1 VIRNTIIPTL
11 CLVGQTQAYPAASC
25 SEIPTR
31 CSSGYYRVR
40 SSNGTAVQGYCDT
53 QRVCG
58 CSNTAGWTRIA
69 SLNTCDPS
77 QQCPGEW
84 VLRNY
89 NSELMLCGRGNSLS
103 AGCLSTVYSPYRINS
118 SHMYGRVI
126 GYGYGYNSPGA
137 IEPAFGSQTIE
148 EDYVDG
154 VSLTHGPPGARQ
166 HIWTFAA
173 GVFETSQRI
182 ASCPCVGGRVLP
194 PL

>member
-1 VIRNTIIPTL
+1 M
-11 CLVGQTQAYPAASC
+11 
-25 SEIPTR
+25 
-31 CSSGYYRVR
+31 
-40 SSNGTAVQGYCDT
+40 DT

-58 CSNTAGWTRIA
+58 CSNTTGWTRIA
-69 SLNTCDPS
+69 TLNTSDPT

-89 NSELMLCGRGNSLS
+89 SSELMLCGRGNSLS
-103 AGCLSTVYSPYRINS
+103 ADCLSAVYSTYGINY
-118 SHMYGRVI
+118 SHMCGRVI
-126 GYGYGYNSPGA
+126 GYGYNSPGA
-137 IEPAFGSQTIE
+137 FGPAFGSHTIE

-154 VSLTHGPPGARQ
+154 VSLTHGPPGARR
-166 HIWTFAA
+166 HIWIFAA